1 MKKIFKIKFDLISLE
16 IFYENNQIEK
26 IDFINSFDNDFNK
39 PSNNFENEIYQQ
51 FYEYFK
57 GLRKSFTLPIK
68 IEGTDFQKSVYY
80 ELLKIPYAK
89 QVSYKDI
96 AIKIGCPKGFR
107 AVGNANNKNKIPII
121 IPCHRVIN
129 SDGKIGGYAGG
140 VEIKN
145 YLINLEKSYE

>member
-68 IEGTDFQKSVYY
+68 IEGTDFQKSVYN

-96 AIKIGCPKGFR
+96 AIIIGCPKGFR

>member
-39 PSNNFENEIYQQ
+39 SSNNFENEIYQQ

-68 IEGTDFQKSVYY
+68 IEGTDFQKSVYN

-96 AIKIGCPKGFR
+96 AIIIGCPKGFR

>member
-1 MKKIFKIKFDLISLE
+1 MKKIFKIKFDLIALA
-16 IFYENNQIEK
+16 IYYENNDITN

-39 PSNNFENEIYQQ
+39 PSNNFEFEIYNQ
-51 FYEYFK
+51 FYEYFT
-57 GLRKSFTLPIK
+57 GIRKSFTLPIK
-68 IEGTDFQKSVYY
+68 IKGTDFQKSVYN

-89 QVSYKDI
+89 QISYKDI
-96 AIKIGCPKGFR
+96 AIKIGCPKAFR

-129 SDGKIGGYAGG
+129 SDGKLGGYAGG
-140 VEIKN
+140 VKIKN